1 MKIDF
6 IPCDPSN
13 YRSGRGGNG
22 IRYIVMHYTAN
33 NGDTAENNGRYFQN
47 GNLSASAHYFVD
59 EKSIVQS
66 VRDDDT
72 AWHCG
77 GALESS
83 HHPLHGICMNRN
95 SIGVEMC
102 SDIVNGRY
110 TITAATV
117 DRAVELV
124 RYLMG
129 RYNVPADRVV
139 RHYDVTGK
147 DCPEPWVRN
156 PKQWEKFLAMLT
168 GKEDEEM
175 VKSKKVLL
183 NGKAYD
189 CECIDKNDVNY
200 IKMRSLTQ
208 AGFNVVYDAA
218 RQQPSITAPQSR
230 TFVPDCT
237 EDVQEAVDIL
247 RENVGLE
254 QQTIEYLRRY
264 QWGDELVKKL
274 AKAVK

>member
-33 NGDTAENNGRYFQN
+33 NGDTAANNGRYFQN

-66 VRDDDT
+66 VRDDNT

-102 SDIVNGRY
+102 SDIVGGRY

-124 RYLMG
+124 KYLMG

-147 DCPEPWVRN
+147 DCPAPMVQN
-156 PKQWEKFLAMLT
+156 PALWEQFLDMIA
-168 GKEDEEM
+168 ERDEEM
-175 VKSKKVLL
+175 KTYQYVKDMPEWAQASVTKAIQKGIVAMDSSGAVSVL
-183 NGKAYD
+183 
-189 CECIDKNDVNY
+189 ECNLQPLVWMDRAGMLDK
-200 IKMRSLTQ
+200 
-208 AGFNVVYDAA
+208 
-218 RQQPSITAPQSR
+218 
-230 TFVPDCT
+230 
-237 EDVQEAVDIL
+237 
-247 RENVGLE
+247 
-254 QQTIEYLRRY
+254 
-264 QWGDELVKKL
+264 
-274 AKAVK
+274 